1 MKKTVIG
8 LSLLLAG
15 LFSGTA
21 AAQNPAT
28 TQNNAC
34 AAEQTCPK
42 STTCTQAGRPCPFDQ
57 VTGITADQ
65 KNKLKAIAPCEGRV
79 ARQQA
84 RKDYLANV
92 KEILTPEQYVEFLEI
107 TFVNQG
113 GDRMGGPRRLG
124 KDGGK
129 VRQAKSVSESQLSQK
144 AR

>member
-8 LSLLLAG
+8 LSLLLTG
-15 LFSGTA
+15 LFAGSATA
-21 AAQNPAT
+21 QTPAAQQKKVAKT
-28 TQNNAC
+28 
-34 AAEQTCPK
+34 EQTCP
-42 STTCTQAGRPCPFDQ
+42 QAKECPKADRPCPFDQ

-65 KNKLKAIAPCEGRV
+65 KSKLQALAPCDGRV

-92 KEILTPEQYVEFLEI
+92 KNILTPEQYVEFLEI

-124 KDGGK
+124 KDGAK
-129 VRQAKSVSESQLSQK
+129 ARQAKISRDNQIQQK
-144 AR
+144 AQ